1 MKNEWSYPTRY
12 WVLSVLAVLL
22 AGFLWFARELVNP
35 LVIGALLAFVLNPAI
50 GFLTKRTRMSRSWA
64 VTIVFFIGLGG
75 IVTLLILMIPR
86 LIDEIQL
93 LFVDLQDILSQ
104 IQEILFQPVIFLGWE
119 FHFERLVPDLTQ
131 LFSDSIVAIPENAFH
146 ILEATSKNFIWAL
159 VALATVFYLLR
170 DWARLW
176 SWFLSLVPELY
187 QPDISYIYDEF
198 TEIWHGYL
206 RGNLALMLIV
216 GVIFTLAWV
225 SIGLPGALT
234 LGVITGVLTIIPDLG
249 PAIAA
254 AMAVIVALIEGST
267 YLQISNF
274 WFAVLVV
281 GIYFL
286 LINIKGIWIRP
297 RVFAR
302 SLHMHDGVVFIAI
315 MASIVLQG
323 ILGAL
328 VIVPLLAS
336 VGVLGRYLYHR
347 LLGILPYPQDQ
358 ENLTNGREEKTA

>member
-1 MKNEWSYPTRY
+1 M
-12 WVLSVLAVLL
+12 
-22 AGFLWFARELVNP
+22 
-35 LVIGALLAFVLNPAI
+35 
-50 GFLTKRTRMSRSWA
+50 
-64 VTIVFFIGLGG
+64 
-75 IVTLLILMIPR
+75 
-86 LIDEIQL
+86 
-93 LFVDLQDILSQ
+93 
-104 IQEILFQPVIFLGWE
+104 
-119 FHFERLVPDLTQ
+119 
-131 LFSDSIVAIPENAFH
+131 
-146 ILEATSKNFIWAL
+146 
-159 VALATVFYLLR
+159 
-170 DWARLW
+170 
-176 SWFLSLVPELY
+176 
-187 QPDISYIYDEF
+187 
-198 TEIWHGYL
+198 
-206 RGNLALMLIV
+206 
-216 GVIFTLAWV
+216 
-225 SIGLPGALT
+225 T